1 MTKFARYSLFALIGA
16 VALSA
21 YPIYMGVS
29 VIRDMALY
37 GTVYKENFP
46 KYIIPYTPI
55 AIAVIAAAALMP
67 LLIRK
72 MEKYA
77 VLAATALSTAV
88 FFVAELL
95 LESKVTVTGTGV
107 ANLESWQMFMC
118 YVPPEYYETR
128 TWKPIDILIGDYS
141 PAFKLHFYLISLLLI
156 AAITGCLYGFAKMIK
171 NNDKSMLASL
181 VTQSVCTAVFLGL
194 CIFACF
200 TAFYRSGE
208 ITVSPLSAS
217 LMSIFFVMMGVTSGA
232 YAGSF
237 LIGKRRALSVAL
249 PSVIASAVTLAMYIG
264 EMILLSGHLYRFGSG
279 FMFEELPAI
288 VLAPFD
294 ILIILLSGFVTAG
307 INYALNK
314 NKAAV

>member
-1 MTKFARYSLFALIGA
+1 MTKFARYCTFALIGT
-16 VALSA
+16 VAASA
-21 YPIYMGVS
+21 YPIYMGFS

-55 AIAVIAAAALMP
+55 AIAIIAAAALMP

-72 MEKYA
+72 IEKYA
-77 VLAATALSTAV
+77 VPAASAVSAAV
-88 FFVAELL
+88 FFIAELL
-95 LESKVTVTGTGV
+95 FESKVTVTGTGV

-128 TWKPIDILIGDYS
+128 TWTAIDVLIGDYS

-156 AAITGCLYGFAKMIK
+156 AAIIGCIYGFAKMVK
-171 NNDKSMLASL
+171 NKDNSMLASL
-181 VTQSVCTAVFLGL
+181 VTQSICTAVFLGL

-200 TAFYRSGE
+200 TAFYRDGE
-208 ITVSPLSAS
+208 ITVSPLSAF
-217 LMSIFFVMMGVTSGA
+217 LMSLFFVMMGITAGA

-237 LIGKRRALSVAL
+237 LIGKRRTLSVL
-249 PSVIASAVTLAMYIG
+249 TPSVIASAVTLAMYIG

-279 FMFEELPAI
+279 FIFEPLPAI

-294 ILIILLSGFVTAG
+294 ILIILLSGIITAG
-307 INYALNK
+307 ISLALNK
-314 NKAAV
+314 GKTK